1 MDKIIEIIKAD
12 IKRKEGKY
20 RARKYYTY
28 KPEYSKEDEQYF
40 IKNGIEYPV
49 KSKKNEIYINY
60 FKMLVTQKID
70 YLLSKKPTYDKKLKD
85 IGINVWIM
93 LDKLV
98 LNTSLDSQTWLHPY
112 VSNNKLSYIIVKDS
126 EIIAE
131 YTADNKTLKSLIR
144 YYKEDD
150 ILYVEIWSNDGVN
163 KLQYDD
169 KNNLLDE
176 KIESHYTSKYYAGD
190 VLEKSIDSNFPTIP
204 FLKLENN
211 KDVTSD
217 IEDIEGLIIAYNAI
231 CTGFVDNVEKFQE
244 ALMILRGYV
253 GDKDSIKQIMKDIQ
267 EAKGVNVSKDGSLD
281 YMKVDIPVEA
291 RNTLLNILR
300 DVIFLIAR
308 GVDPNKLAEGEN
320 ITNVVL
326 KSRYVQLDLKSS
338 DCEKRISEFYEK
350 FIQFLNSYKSISL
363 DDTLEFNKSM
373 LINENERID
382 DCIKS
387 LNIVS
392 LETIL
397 EYHPFVSKHGVKEEL
412 KRLKKEKEEAA
423 KEAKKEFDLMNS
435 DPNNPPDKDKKT
447 IEDNKTN

>member
-12 IKRKEGKY
+12 IKRKEDKY
-20 RARKYYTY
+20 KGRKYYKY
-28 KPEYSKEDEQYF
+28 KPVYSKEDEQYF

-85 IGINVWIM
+85 IGINVWTM

-98 LNTSLDSQTWLHPY
+98 LNASLDSQTWLHPY

-253 GDKDSIKQIMKDIQ
+253 GDKDSIKKIMKDIQ

-373 LINENERID
+373 LINESERID

-412 KRLKKEKEEAA
+412 KRLAKEKEKAA
-423 KEAKKEFDLMNS
+423 EEAKKQFDLMNS
-435 DPNNPPDKDKKT
+435 DPNNPPSNN
-447 IEDNKTN
+447 DNNNKNNS